1 MIYKGYL
8 GSHFDYLGHS
18 SVNAINFAIIVRDAL
33 FSNVQN

>member
-18 SVNAINFAIIVRDAL
+18 GVNKEKIRKIITIKTK
-33 FSNVQN
+33 Q